1 MVVVVAGRK
10 VGWVRGDRPTAER
23 GRREASQGRTL
34 PFSGARLPRL
44 PRRRTAQ
51 GELTPELTRTA
62 QGWWYWVLGHREF
75 PQSAR
80 GAAAV
85 VVVVGGSVVGS
96 AGRWVGWVRA
106 DCQTAERGRQAREVR
121 RWPAAAA
128 VVVVVVVV
136 AGVRYAAR
144 RLRSASSRC
153 TLRRSA
159 RTHETHRPAGP
170 ATFSP
175 TSLETWWRR
184 VLAAGGCCGRQWF
197 SVGGGDGGGAVVQVL
212 QVVVLATVGCDG
224 GSSCDGGKVWWW

>member
-1 MVVVVAGRK
+1 MINSNLNSLLAVGEGKFEWTAGHGRK
-10 VGWVRGDRPTAER
+10 EFNGKVGPGKKSWV
-23 GRREASQGRTL
+23 ASPSRTS

-44 PRRRTAQ
+44 PRRSTAQ
-51 GELTPELTRTA
+51 GELTPELIRTA
-62 QGWWYWVLGHREF
+62 QGWWDWDLGHGEF

-85 VVVVGGSVVGS
+85 VVMVGGSVVGS

-106 DCQTAERGRQAREVR
+106 DRPTAERGRQAREVR

-144 RLRSASSRC
+144 LLRSASSRC

-175 TSLETWWRR
+175 TSLETWWRC
-184 VLAAGGCCGRQWF
+184 VLVVGGRCGRQRFLFWR
-197 SVGGGDGGGAVVQVL
+197 
-212 QVVVLATVGCDG
+212 
-224 GSSCDGGKVWWW
+224 W